1 MGGKKAIFLDRDG
14 VINEII
20 IRNGKLSVPYSLKEF
35 KILPGVLEAIN
46 LFKKTGFLCVVVTNQ
61 PEIGS
66 GDFSNEDLK
75 SIHDF
80 MKDTLSLDT
89 VYFCPH
95 NLDGRCDCRKPKPGM
110 IRRAVEEFGIDLSK
124 SFIIGDRWRDM
135 EMGKA
140 VGCRTIL
147 INSEATRLDNRIVN
161 ADFTADNL
169 LEAAKL
175 ITK

>member
-1 MGGKKAIFLDRDG
+1 M
-14 VINEII
+14 
-20 IRNGKLSVPYSLKEF
+20 
-35 KILPGVLEAIN
+35 
-46 LFKKTGFLCVVVTNQ
+46 
-61 PEIGS
+61 
-66 GDFSNEDLK
+66 
-75 SIHDF
+75 
-80 MKDTLSLDT
+80 
-89 VYFCPH
+89 
-95 NLDGRCDCRKPKPGM
+95 
-110 IRRAVEEFGIDLSK
+110 EFGIDLSK